1 MMERMANSTDKQN
14 GRFAGVRALVFDL
27 DGTLIDSK
35 LDLALSIDATLKRM
49 GRASLPHE
57 QIYSY
62 VGNGALMLV
71 RRALGDSVTDAEA
84 EEGHRYFL
92 SYYREHMLD
101 NTVTYPGVR
110 EALDLL
116 SGHSMAVLTNKPVRF
131 SEGILAGL
139 GISHYFRYVY
149 GGNSFETKKP
159 DPEGMNILLR
169 DLSVAPREAM
179 IVGDS
184 DVDVRTARNA
194 GTWSCG
200 VSYGLGLEG
209 LRGCPPDLMLDNLA
223 ELPVRLNGRSDAT

>member
-1 MMERMANSTDKQN
+1 MANSTDKQN
-14 GRFAGVRALVFDL
+14 GKFAGVRALVFDL

-62 VGNGALMLV
+62 VGNGALILV

-116 SGHSMAVLTNKPVRF
+116 SGHPMAVLTNKPVRF
-131 SEGILAGL
+131 SEGILQGL
-139 GISHYFRYVY
+139 GIARYFRYVY

-159 DPEGMNILLR
+159 DPEGMNILVR
-169 DLSVAPREAM
+169 DLGIAPREAM

-184 DVDVRTARNA
+184 DVDVRTARNS
-194 GTWSCG
+194 GTWACG

-209 LRGCPPDLMLDNLA
+209 LRACPPDLMLDNLA
-223 ELPVRLNGRSDAT
+223 DLPAHLNSRGAES